1 MQEDYVMVSSYTIEI
16 CAPFVINFNENI
28 LGNLSPVYLI
38 LCTHITFPSVKI
50 FNDHNSQIS

>member
-28 LGNLSPVYLI
+28 LGNLSPI
-38 LCTHITFPSVKI
+38 
-50 FNDHNSQIS
+50 